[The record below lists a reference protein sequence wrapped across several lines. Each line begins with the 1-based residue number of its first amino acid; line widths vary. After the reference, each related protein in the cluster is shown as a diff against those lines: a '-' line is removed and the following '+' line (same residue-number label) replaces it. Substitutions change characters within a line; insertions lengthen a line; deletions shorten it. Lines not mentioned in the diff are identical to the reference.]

1 MKSSIAT
8 SSSSLLSTLIVVVAI
23 VISTST
29 ASATNSA
36 SASHN
41 NNHLSLRR
49 RGLIVVDDISNAT
62 ESSELELELESES
75 LLGLEQQQL
84 EREPRIIGGSVVND
98 RSRYSYFALMNGNA
112 LCGAVLIG
120 SKFVLTAAH
129 CAYADTDFE
138 IGTVS
143 RNNNNG
149 VDWGSLFGG
158 SGSEGSGIEYDYIAG
173 RIHPNYNED
182 DVSNDIAIFELKQAV
197 PSSVATPIKLRQQP
211 LTPSDSGTIVTVIGF
226 GDTDKSDSVS
236 ATSQYLR
243 EVDLN
248 YVTADQCDNAYGGGN
263 SWFYGG
269 NSYIEDGMM
278 CAYRSSVDSCGG
290 DSGGPL
296 LLKGNSGGLSSTGS
310 SSSDELVGLVSW
322 GISCA
327 DDDFPGV
334 YTRISYYYDWIVAT
348 MCELNSDPSG
358 LPDGV
363 VCHGSSSSGGG
374 GGSSSGSG
382 SSNSGAGTSRVPAPA
397 PAPAPVPAP
406 VPTIPDNDD
415 TAASSWFQE
424 AYEYV
429 TNYFGWD

>member
-62 ESSELELELESES
+62 ESSESELESES

-143 RNNNNG
+143 RTNNNG

-211 LTPSDSGTIVTVIGF
+211 LTPSDSGATVTVIGF

-236 ATSQYLR
+236 TTSDFLR

-248 YVTADQCDNAYGGGN
+248 YVTADQCNNAYGGGN

-310 SSSDELVGLVSW
+310 SSDELVGLVSW

-363 VCHGSSSSGGG
+363 VCPGSSSSSGG
-374 GGSSSGSG
+374 SGSG
-382 SSNSGAGTSRVPAPA
+382 SSNSGSGTSPVPAPA
-397 PAPAPVPAP
+397 PAPAPVP